1 MEVLVV
7 SNDRTADYTT
17 TYPFSE
23 MIDDNANE
31 NDIVDYL
38 TDGIILADELTLR
51 NMASMMLKNLPS
63 TIPWFL

>member
-23 MIDDNANE
+23 MIDYNANE
-31 NDIVDYL
+31 DDIVAYL

-63 TIPWFL
+63 TRP

>member
-1 MEVLVV
+1 
-7 SNDRTADYTT
+7 
-17 TYPFSE
+17 

-31 NDIVDYL
+31 DDIVDYL